1 MELSRT
7 DLLKLLSVLEG
18 ELQSR
23 ELVIAVLRSEQTK
36 RLLYPNSLTR
46 SMKHGAHKS
55 PAAKAAAPS
64 SPSSAASAA
73 ATTTTAAA
81 AAIVPK
87 NENHGTI
94 SSQAVTGLSDPLAA
108 LFRDSMET
116 SDHSCDEMV
125 TKALF
130 NFQSKSLRQLVSNQ
144 KAARSLLL
152 DQLREMSAKYE
163 TVFKELEEERRKAE
177 TFDRNTIL
185 DRCSSLEG
193 DNSQLRAS
201 LEGVQ
206 KELSDEKDREKKMVL
221 SLLNERK
228 QLIIK
233 LIEEK
238 SKNTEMSNLL
248 ANNKVKISEMSEGLE
263 EESKRSL
270 QMELDLE
277 KLSAQFQGEAAKLR
291 TSLKASEAK
300 NLDLAHQVDVLRR
313 ELQSVK
319 GLPVTHT
326 STPITASSS
335 VLGEGVRSSIV
346 AISSSGARPAGMP
359 VPPSVTIAVTQAQA
373 SLARSASPVRT
384 TSHTSSSSSP
394 NITILNSFSKS
405 NNTGT
410 IVRSSSSKLTT
421 MTTISGAGSST
432 MTTALPASPVAAFAN
447 QSYNLLT
454 TSHSMSE
461 GSPRTSTTSGTTGTA
476 MTKSAEDLALLQQS
490 GVVKAQLAKRLSN
503 PGTSSSSPPSSSS
516 SRGAPPP
523 IPPNKPVLPAQI
535 LKEKSKLIQANFGN
549 QSFKGSLPNNSKQS
563 TGTTAHPSQED
574 KVAPPPPPIK
584 AKTVNRTMSEGPGE
598 RVNHVY
604 DPDDNPAERILK
616 VSLDANGNKDDHM
629 SLDTISHKANDHT
642 VDHLCQEL
650 ADIQKLLV
658 SIGEQ

>member
-36 RLLYPNSLTR
+36 RLLYPNSFKRQVT
-46 SMKHGAHKS
+46 HGVRKS
-55 PAAKAAAPS
+55 QPVPPS
-64 SPSSAASAA
+64 SPSLTAASAA
-73 ATTTTAAA
+73 ATAATTGIGCAAA
-81 AAIVPK
+81 
-87 NENHGTI
+87 NEPNNGKDASL
-94 SSQAVTGLSDPLAA
+94 SSRPITTLCDPIAA

-116 SDHSCDEMV
+116 LDPSCDEV
-125 TKALF
+125 VAKALF
-130 NFQSKSLRQLVSNQ
+130 HFQSKSLNQLVNKQ
-144 KAARSLLL
+144 KAVRSLLM
-152 DQLREMSAKYE
+152 DQLNEVNAKYDAILH
-163 TVFKELEEERRKAE
+163 ELQNERQKAE
-177 TFDRNTIL
+177 TFDRNAIL
-185 DRCSSLEG
+185 ERCSSLESE
-193 DNSQLRAS
+193 NSQLKAS
-201 LEGVQ
+201 FEGLQ

-238 SKNTEMSNLL
+238 SKNAEMSGLL
-248 ANNKVKISEMSEGLE
+248 SNNKVKISEMSEGLE

-277 KLSAQFQGEAAKLR
+277 KLSAQFQSDSAKLR
-291 TSLKASEAK
+291 TSLKVSEAK
-300 NLDLAHQVDVLRR
+300 NFELLHQVDVLRR
-313 ELQSVK
+313 ELQSAK
-319 GLPVTHT
+319 GLPVTQT
-326 STPITASSS
+326 STPITSSSS

-346 AISSSGARPAGMP
+346 TIPSSGARPAGMP
-359 VPPSVTIAVTQAQA
+359 VPASVTIAVTQTQV
-373 SLARSASPVRT
+373 SVARSASPVRSSAST
-384 TSHTSSSSSP
+384 AAASSSSP

-421 MTTISGAGSST
+421 MTAISGAASSSQ
-432 MTTALPASPVAAFAN
+432 PAAAFAN

-461 GSPRTSTTSGTTGTA
+461 GSSRTSSSGSSACSA
-476 MTKSAEDLALLQQS
+476 MTKSAEDLALVQQS

-503 PGTSSSSPPSSSS
+503 PGSSSS
-516 SRGAPPP
+516 SMRGAPPP
-523 IPPNKPVLPAQI
+523 IPPNKPVLPAQV

-563 TGTTAHPSQED
+563 LATTTAHSIQEETT
-574 KVAPPPPPIK
+574 ATAIN
-584 AKTVNRTMSEGPGE
+584 KTTINRTMSEGPGE
-598 RVNHVY
+598 QVNHAN
-604 DPDDNPAERILK
+604 DDDSDAEKLLK
-616 VSLDANGNKDDHM
+616 VSLDANGNNDDSM
-629 SLDTISHKANDHT
+629 SLDLISEKANGG

-658 SIGEQ
+658 SIAEQ